1 MDNACDDAYE
11 QSLNDSN
18 LLHLDGGISSV
29 MCAMVDLFFIFNV
42 MYVFCVINAVP
53 AVIAN
58 RKEKRRSTG
67 NRLRLGW
74 NAEDCD

>member
-1 MDNACDDAYE
+1 M
-11 QSLNDSN
+11 
-18 LLHLDGGISSV
+18 

-42 MYVFCVINAVP
+42 LHIFCVIDAVP
-53 AVIAN
+53 AVIAS
-58 RKEKRRSTG
+58 REEKRRSKG